1 MEDTFVTDTDY
12 VSETPTIPK
21 NIVGNEEAD
30 FVRVKKLG
38 NTKTKQKKTRKRKY
52 FNYSS
57 NIALRRRSYRVHDSK
72 LKNLMHGLI
81 ERLFFVKNKK
91 TGELLLPP
99 RPSEDAVTGENECNG
114 LKSLT
119 KQIINFVT
127 NKRVRRMSL
136 HQFVESSPP
145 HKRKLYRQART
156 TFLTEGYKDRFS
168 EISVFTKYEKVEVS
182 EKIPVPRIISP
193 RHPVY
198 NLLLGS
204 FLRPIEGLIFQALD
218 ELCGGPTVMKS
229 YNAIE
234 TGTHI
239 AEAFQ
244 QVEMCQDGVFVLS
257 LDASRFDQH
266 VSVEALKLEH
276 SIYNT
281 IYSGTEACTE
291 DESNLLGKLLRG
303 QLVTKGKSKIN
314 HDDGEEYCVEYLHK
328 GGRCSGDMN
337 TSLGNTILMVLMTK
351 HIFDGFGYTNY
362 RIINNGD
369 DCLVVLPGNYDD
381 FMSRHSFKEQF
392 LKYGFNVKEEAEPAL
407 RIEHIEFCQSRP
419 VCVDKEWTMVRNL
432 NALDKD
438 LLSLHSAEKQ
448 QMWITEIGKMGRVV
462 SAGVPMYA
470 AFYGAFPVLKEA
482 SKRDTTIH
490 EGWLYRMSKRLTN
503 EEVLREPSPE
513 TRISFFHA
521 FGVDVCTQK
530 ALEKRYRS
538 LKFKMKMDPRSYV
551 SNDCGIMEW
560 GF

>member
-1 MEDTFVTDTDY
+1 M
-12 VSETPTIPK
+12 
-21 NIVGNEEAD
+21 AD

-38 NTKTKQKKTRKRKY
+38 NTKTKIKKTRKRKY
-52 FNYSS
+52 FNYSR

-72 LKNLMHGLI
+72 LKNLVHGLI
-81 ERLFFVKNKK
+81 ERLFFVKNKE
-91 TGELLLPP
+91 TGGLDLPP

-114 LKSLT
+114 LKPLT
-119 KQIINFVT
+119 KLIVDFVT
-127 NKRVRRMSL
+127 NKCVRRMSL

-145 HKRKLYRQART
+145 HKRKLYRQARL
-156 TFLTEGYKDRFS
+156 TFLTEGYKEKFS
-168 EISVFTKYEKVEVS
+168 DISVFTKYEKVDVT
-182 EKIPVPRIISP
+182 EKEPVPRIISP

-229 YNAIE
+229 YNATE

-239 AEAFQ
+239 SEAFK
-244 QVEMCQDGVFVLS
+244 QVEVGQEGVFVLS

-266 VSVEALKLEH
+266 VSVGALKLEH

-281 IYSGTEACTE
+281 IFSQAGVCTE
-291 DESNLLGKLLRG
+291 HERNLLGKLLRC

-314 HDDGEEYCVEYLHK
+314 DCEGDEYCVEYLHK

-337 TSLGNTILMVLMTK
+337 TSLGNTILMVLMAK

-381 FMSRHSFKEQF
+381 FMSRHSYKEQF
-392 LKYGFNVKEEAEPAL
+392 LKFGFNVKEEAAPAL

-419 VCVDKEWTMVRNL
+419 VCVDGEWTMVRTL
-432 NALDKD
+432 KALDKD
-438 LLSLHSAEKQ
+438 LLSLHSADKQ
-448 QMWITEIGKMGRVV
+448 QMWLTEIGKMGRIV
-462 SAGVPMYA
+462 SAGVPMYQ
-470 AFYGAFPVLKEA
+470 AFYGAFPKLKEA
-482 SKRDTTIH
+482 KKRDTTIH
-490 EGWLYRMSKRLTN
+490 EGWLHRMSKRMTN
-503 EEVLREPSPE
+503 VEREPSAE

-530 ALEKRYRS
+530 ALEKRYGA
-538 LKFKMKMDPRSYV
+538 LKFNKKMDPSSYV
-551 SNDCGIMEW
+551 ANNCGIMEW